1 MGLIPEDVISQIRDR
16 CDIVAVVGRHVQLRK
31 GGRNFKGL
39 CPFHQEKTPSFSVSP
54 ERGFFYCFGCQKKG
68 DVFTFVME
76 YEGKSFLEAAEQL
89 AAEAGVTIP
98 AREESDAAR
107 RARSRRQQL
116 LEVNEAAAEFFRRC
130 LRDERLGQAARAY
143 LAERGIG
150 DAVSEQFRLGY
161 APDDWRA
168 LGDHLHRKGLSM
180 ELALELG
187 LVARQPRAGGFYD
200 RFRHRLVC
208 PIILTGGEVAGFSAR
223 RLDDAPE
230 NAEKAGAKYINS
242 PESPIY
248 KKSRLLFGIHRARDA
263 FRRSGRAVLVEGN
276 FDVISL
282 HQAGFEETVAP
293 LGTALTEEQV
303 DQLRRLA
310 DEVVLVYDGDQAGRA
325 ATLKAVEALV
335 TADVGAR
342 ITSLPAGEDPDSL
355 VKREPDHF
363 RRLIDSAQPWLEY
376 FIYEVWSADAQTS
389 DGWSRAL
396 AEAGRIVHKVADAT
410 KRDLITNTLA
420 AKTGLDLGF
429 VRRALGRGQGD
440 DRSEAAARPVPT
452 VPHRKTKPP
461 PEFEVHL
468 LTLITDH
475 PSLVE
480 VTQKLDVGSLLT
492 DERLRDMYS
501 AALRGQAP
509 ITAAPDDL
517 PSHIAK
523 KLLSGEYA
531 SVPDPAHT
539 LLGIVTQLRQSLPRD
554 QRLASLQRQA
564 EEAGRRGDA
573 ALQRQLVLEIYE
585 TRKQVD

>member
-1 MGLIPEDVISQIRDR
+1 MIPEDVISQIRDR

-39 CPFHQEKTPSFSVSP
+39 CPFHNEKTPSFSVSP
-54 ERGFFYCFGCQKKG
+54 DRGFFYCFGCQKKG

-116 LEVNEAAAEFFRRC
+116 LEVNDAAAEFFRRC

-208 PIILTGGEVAGFSAR
+208 PVILSGGEVAGFSAR
-223 RLDDAPE
+223 RLDDSPQ

-242 PESPIY
+242 PESPVY

-282 HQAGFEETVAP
+282 HQAGLEETVAP
-293 LGTALTEEQV
+293 LGTALTDEQV

-310 DEVVLVYDGDQAGRA
+310 AEVVLVYDGDRAGRA

-342 ITSLPAGEDPDSL
+342 IATLPAGEDPDSL

-420 AKTGLDLGF
+420 AKTGLDMGF
-429 VRRALGRGQGD
+429 VRRALGRGQNGERTD
-440 DRSEAAARPVPT
+440 APTDVTTRPSRPR
-452 VPHRKTKPP
+452 PAPP
-461 PEFEVHL
+461 AHEVDL
-468 LTLITDH
+468 IALITDH
-475 PSLVE
+475 PSLLE
-480 VTQKLDVGSLLT
+480 LTENHHVGSLLT
-492 DERLRDMYS
+492 DDRLRDMYS
-501 AALRGQAP
+501 AALRGLAP

-517 PSHIAK
+517 PPHIAQ
-523 KLLSGEYA
+523 KLLSGCFA

-539 LLGIVTQLRQSLPRD
+539 LSEVVTGLKQVRPAR
-554 QRLASLQRQA
+554 QRLAELQRQA

-573 ALQRQLVLEIYE
+573 ALQRQLVVQILE

>member
-1 MGLIPEDVISQIRDR
+1 MGLIPEDVIDQIRER

-39 CPFHQEKTPSFSVSP
+39 CPFHQEKSPSFSVSP

-116 LEVNEAAAEFFRRC
+116 LEVNEAATDFFRRC
-130 LRDERLGQAARAY
+130 LRDPRLGAAAQAY
-143 LAERGIG
+143 LAERGI
-150 DAVSEQFRLGY
+150 DEAASEHFRLGY
-161 APDDWRA
+161 APADWRA
-168 LGDHLHRKGLSM
+168 LGDHLARKGVSM

-208 PIILTGGEVAGFSAR
+208 PVILSGGEVAGFSAR
-223 RLDDAPE
+223 RLDDAD
-230 NAEKAGAKYINS
+230 EKAGAKYINS
-242 PESPIY
+242 PESPVY
-248 KKSRLLFGIHRARDA
+248 KKSRLLFGVHRARDA
-263 FRRSGRAVLVEGN
+263 FRRTGRAVLVEGN

-282 HQAGFEETVAP
+282 HQAELEETVAP

-310 DEVVLVYDGDQAGRA
+310 GEVVLVYDGDRAGRA

-335 TADVGAR
+335 AADVGAR
-342 ITSLPAGEDPDSL
+342 IASLPGGEDPDSL
-355 VKREPDHF
+355 VKRDPDYF
-363 RRLIDSAQPWLEY
+363 RRLIDNAQPWLEY

-396 AEAGRIVHKVADAT
+396 SEAGRIVHKVADAT

-420 AKTGLDLGF
+420 AKTGLDMDF
-429 VRRALGRGQGD
+429 VRRALGRGGAD
-440 DRSEAAARPVPT
+440 ERGA
-452 VPHRKTKPP
+452 PP
-461 PEFEVHL
+461 PRPTAAPSPMTPRPAPPPDQVELIAL
-468 LTLITDH
+468 LSDH
-475 PSLVE
+475 PALLE
-480 VTQKLDVGSLLT
+480 LTEQHDVGSLLT
-492 DERLRDMYS
+492 DDRLRDMYS

-509 ITAAPDDL
+509 IAAAPDDL
-517 PSHIAK
+517 TPLIAE
-523 KLLSGEYA
+523 KLLSGCYA

-539 LLGIVTQLRQSLPRD
+539 LAEVVTRLRQTRPA
-554 QRLASLQRQA
+554 RLQLAELQRQA

-573 ALQRQLVLEIYE
+573 ALQRQLVVQILE